1 MPVVRGIVI
10 VQFQGVFAE
19 ANLSAFRCCSRFQI
33 AATILIHGS
42 IRPEIIGIAVGAENV
57 RSRDSGVP
65 VACEAV
71 GRFELR
77 RRRIVG
83 IRAASLDRDRGHIA
97 DVAVVGIHAV
107 IHVSGFAPVVV
118 RAGLGLAVDGLKVH
132 ERHRH
137 LANLHA
143 DLRRLGAIVCVSDRD
158 GRIHRAAAGTGHE
171 RVAVHVADVRIR
183 DTIRFGL
190 DCPVKVAGLIDNVHT
205 VALGNQTEIRRGTKV
220 QRDR

>member
-10 VQFQGVFAE
+10 VQFQGVFVE

-33 AATILIHGS
+33 AATILIHVS

-65 VACEAV
+65 VAREAV
-71 GRFELR
+71 GRFDLR

-83 IRAASLDRDRGHIA
+83 IGAAGRDRDRGHVANIA
-97 DVAVVGIHAV
+97 AIGILTVVHKV
-107 IHVSGFAPVVV
+107 ILAPVVV

-137 LANLHA
+137 LADLHA
-143 DLRRLGAIVCVSDRD
+143 DLRRLGAVVCVSNRD
-158 GRIHRAAAGTGHE
+158 SRVHRAAAGTGHE
-171 RVAVHVADVRIR
+171 RVTVHVADILIR
-183 DTIRFGL
+183 HAIRFGL
-190 DCPVKVAGLIDNVHT
+190 DRPIEVTGLVDDIHT
-205 VALGNQTEIRRGTKV
+205 FALGHETEIRRGTKV